1 MRCNSPLTSLYLAIL
16 GLLIFPG
23 LVLAQFDDDADALLD
38 TYVRI
43 KPMLE
48 NNVYGIPVYI
58 ESNGE
63 NNTMLGEI
71 YGVIQHPYAD
81 VRQALGTPDNWCE
94 IAPQHL
100 NIKACTYQHF
110 DGYCEL
116 TFYTG
121 RKYYE
126 APEDVYQIPYR
137 FSRSDNGNGYFHAGL
152 TASKGPMG
160 TKDYRIEVEAI
171 ALKNSGTFVH
181 FSYSYKYNA
190 LTRMGMAAYLA
201 TLGSNKV
208 GFSVTGKDEQG
219 KPIYV
224 DGLRG
229 IIERNAV
236 RHYLAI
242 QSYLDTKSI
251 AEKEQFNAR
260 INHWFELT
268 ENHHLQ
274 LYEMDKQDYLEYK
287 QLERQDQLRLQQDV
301 NSRNGDRN
309 KCDIPQPS
317 NDHEE

>member
-1 MRCNSPLTSLYLAIL
+1 MRCNNPLISLYLSIM
-16 GLLIFPG
+16 GLLIFPD
-23 LVLAQFDDDADALLD
+23 LVLAQFDDDAEALMD

-43 KPMLE
+43 TPKLE

-71 YGVIQHPYAD
+71 YGLIQHPYED

-94 IAPQHL
+94 IAPQHF
-100 NIKACTYQHF
+100 NIKACTYQHL

-126 APEDVYQIPYR
+126 APDDVYQVPYQ
-137 FSRSDNGNGYFHAGL
+137 FSRSDNGNGYFHASL
-152 TASKGPMG
+152 TATKGPMG

-171 ALKNSGTFVH
+171 SLKDSRTFIH

-190 LTRMGMAAYLA
+190 LTRMGMTAYLA

-208 GFSVTGKDEQG
+208 GFSATSEDEQG

-236 RHYLAI
+236 RYYLAI
-242 QSYLDTKSI
+242 QSYLDTKNMP
-251 AEKEQFNAR
+251 AEKQFNAR
-260 INHWFELT
+260 INHWFDLT

-274 LYEMDKQDYLEYK
+274 LYEMDKEDYLKYK
-287 QLERQDQLRLQQDV
+287 QLEHQDQLKLQQDV
-301 NSRNGDRN
+301 NNRNGDKS
-309 KCDIPQPS
+309 KCDPPQS
-317 NDHEE
+317 ANDQAE